1 MTSLWHPFADMGRV
15 AADGELVIVRGEGS
29 HVWDERG
36 RRYLDAVASLWYA
49 HVGYGRV
56 EIADAVADQIR
67 ELHAYQTFG
76 DLATPPALALA
87 ERLAGLA
94 PVPDSKVFLVSGGSD
109 AVDSAVKLIRRH
121 WQLVGEPQ
129 REVFLVRERAYH
141 GMAAIGTSLGG
152 IAANLV
158 GHDRSNIDAVQVP
171 WGSAAELA
179 AAIDRIGAD
188 RIAAFLCE
196 PIVGAG
202 GVLLPPDGYLVE
214 VQRLCREAGA
224 LFVADEVVTA
234 FGRTGDWFASGRFGL
249 SPDLITF
256 AKGVTSGYLP
266 LGGLLVAPHVAEPFW
281 DPEAGRVWRHG
292 YTYSGH
298 AAGCVAAMANLDIIE
313 REGLL
318 NRGLALETE
327 LAAALAPLADHPLV
341 SEVRSGLGAM
351 AAVQLDPD
359 RLSADPTLA
368 GAAVPAARERGL
380 LTRLLTGDA
389 LQISPPLIVTDDEI
403 EEMVAGLQATLDTLV
418 DR

>member
-1 MTSLWHPFADMGRV
+1 MGMV
-15 AADGELVIVRGEGS
+15 SADGELVIVRGEGS

-49 HVGYGRV
+49 NVGYGRV

-109 AVDSAVKLIRRH
+109 SVDSAVKLIRRH
-121 WQLVGEPQ
+121 WQLMGEPQ

-141 GMAAIGTSLGG
+141 GMHSIGTSLGG

-158 GHDRSNIDAVQVP
+158 GHDRSNM
-171 WGSAAELA
+171 
-179 AAIDRIGAD
+179 
-188 RIAAFLCE
+188 

-318 NRGLALETE
+318 NRGLALESE

-351 AAVQLDPD
+351 AAVQLDPE
-359 RLSADPTLA
+359 RLSADPSLA